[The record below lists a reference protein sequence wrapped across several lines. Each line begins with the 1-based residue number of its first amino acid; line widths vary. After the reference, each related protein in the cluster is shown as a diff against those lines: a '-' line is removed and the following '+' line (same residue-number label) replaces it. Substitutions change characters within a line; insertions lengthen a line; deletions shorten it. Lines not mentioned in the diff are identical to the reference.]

1 MSINLIGT
9 ICGIVVLIA
18 CCIYFIIDI
27 KQNRDK
33 IMNIPVYFIV
43 RFVLSCLIA
52 FGVAYLISI

>member
-1 MSINLIGT
+1 MSISFIGL
-9 ICGIVVLIA
+9 ICGVIVLIA
-18 CCIYFIIDI
+18 CIIYFIIDI